1 MYNKKKNY
9 FWRIMKPIALKNPAK
24 ILALSLIIFFWGN
37 CAAAVCHASSLDEN
51 IGRLSHIA
59 TSLHPENY
67 AVIDAKGDTV
77 SVSGKFTSDTVKSVS
92 ISGTQVSSDKFASE
106 GEGRFSAELKG
117 NPLEN
122 GYYDLYINFKS
133 NVYMRYILGYD
144 DAGWFIPDNGLCK
157 ANAEVL
163 ENVRQSEP
171 IAAAYYISPT
181 GDKDEIK
188 ATMDK
193 IQTIAEQVCSGVEDD
208 YEKAYL
214 INRWIADNIYYDHDA
229 AETEVTIE
237 TVALCNVLEN
247 HRTTCAG
254 FANLF
259 CALLEIEGIRSV
271 NLKGAAASGEITYDN
286 LTTGRENHEFTAFW
300 YEKENRWAY
309 ADSCWS
315 GVGNYRNGKYSDS
328 ISYDKYFD
336 ITGEAFSLDHRA
348 DKAEERHY
356 TKALAAVEALEDTQ
370 ILQTSETSEES
381 VPQEEN
387 IQQTGETSVIDNGA
401 VSDTNTASSAALA
414 TEKVSPSD
422 ISFDT
427 PKEKGSLVPYIIIGI
442 VGVIAVGAGIVL
454 AVRFKKNNK
463 Q

>member
-24 ILALSLIIFFWGN
+24 ILALFLIIFFWGN
-37 CAAAVCHASSLDEN
+37 CAAAVCYASSLDEN

-59 TSLHPENY
+59 TSQHPDNY
-67 AVIDAKGDTV
+67 AVIDAKGDTI
-77 SVSGKFTSDTVKSVS
+77 SVSGKYTSDTVKEIAVS
-92 ISGTQVSSDKFASE
+92 GVPWSSDKFASE
-106 GEGRFSAELKG
+106 GDGRFSAELKG
-117 NPLEN
+117 SPLGN
-122 GYYDLYINFKS
+122 GYFTLQIVFKS
-133 NVYMRYILGYD
+133 NVFMNYLLGYD
-144 DAGWFIPDNGLCK
+144 SAGWFIPDNGLCK

-163 ENVRQSEP
+163 EKVRQTEP

-188 ATMDK
+188 AAMDK
-193 IQTIAEQVCSGVEDD
+193 IQTIAEQVCSGIEDD

-214 INRWIADNIYYDHDA
+214 LNRWIADNIYYDHDA

-237 TVALCNVLEN
+237 TVALSNVLDN

-259 CALLEIEGIRSV
+259 SALLETQGIRSV
-271 NLKGAAASGEITYDN
+271 NLKGAAASGDINYYN
-286 LTTGRENHEFTAFW
+286 LTTGGENHEFTAFW

-309 ADSCWS
+309 TDACWS
-315 GVGNYRNGKYSDS
+315 GVGNYRNGNYSDS
-328 ISYDKYFD
+328 ITYDKYFD
-336 ITGEAFSLDHRA
+336 ISGEAFSFDHRA

-356 TKALAAVEALEDTQ
+356 TKALAAVEALENTQ

-381 VPQEEN
+381 VPREEN
-387 IQQTGETSVIDNGA
+387 TQQTEETSVIDNGA

-422 ISFDT
+422 ISFDP
-427 PKEKGSLVPYIIIGI
+427 PKEKGSPVPYIIIGI